1 MLLVSLDEGDA
12 DEDEE
17 EQDSDSWAEEEKEEE
32 EEKGGRGIRTS
43 SGRSGLMVLGSR
55 GAHAASADSVCG
67 LM

>member
-17 EQDSDSWAEEEKEEE
+17 EQDSDSWAEEEEEE
-32 EEKGGRGIRTS
+32 EEKGGRGIGAS